1 MDEQTARALL
11 ERMDSMVLWLAKVS
25 DQLGAQG
32 EQQSS
37 SYIVQAG
44 KIQSMQDLFT
54 ALILPSSPEMT
65 REVTVNA
72 VTPTLLYK
80 NDSLPFARID
90 VTNDDPAQFMY
101 TGKRNVNIGIGR
113 VQLAQTT
120 EPFIMPQGDE
130 LWAICVVATLSV
142 RISEAFDLL
151 GTTQVVRLQE

>member
-1 MDEQTARALL
+1 MDEQTARAML
-11 ERMDSMVLWLAKVS
+11 ERMDSIILWLAKVS
-25 DQLGAQG
+25 DQLETQG
-32 EQQSS
+32 EQQSG

-54 ALILPSSPEMT
+54 ALALPSSPDLT
-65 REVTVNA
+65 REVTINA
-72 VTPTLLYK
+72 ITPTLLYR

-101 TGKRNVNIGIGR
+101 IGKRNVNIGIGR

-120 EPFIMPQGDE
+120 EAYIMPQGDE

-142 RISEAFDLL
+142 RISEGFDLL
-151 GTTQVVRLQE
+151 GTIQVVRSE